1 MRILLIQPAKPPVS
15 IGGDDVF
22 LFEPLALEY
31 VAAGVSGTHE
41 VKILDMRL
49 ESDLESVLHLFDPQ
63 VVGITSYTIHVNVV
77 RNLFAQVKQAIPE
90 ALTVVGGH
98 HATVAPE
105 DFISPYI
112 DVIVEGE
119 GVSAFAE
126 IVNRFGGGEGFA
138 GIPGVTFAR
147 GEPLVNSAP
156 DTAIDLD
163 SIPLPDRALTTK
175 YRKRYYS
182 QWMKPLASIRTSK
195 GCPFRCNFCALW
207 KLTGGRYLKRTP
219 ENIVRE
225 LSEIDEEYV
234 FFADDESLVD
244 ASRMKKL
251 ALLIERAG
259 IHKQYFLYA
268 RSDTIARN
276 HELLSLWKRIGLEKV
291 FVGLEFF
298 RDADFE
304 AVGKGTSI
312 ADNDKALEILDKLG
326 IEPYASFIV
335 RPDLLK
341 DDFTAFRRY
350 CRGLALGFAGF
361 AVLTPLPGTDLYEQ
375 SKEQLITSNW
385 DYFDFI
391 HTVLPTKLPLKEFYD
406 EYYKLSRQALSP
418 TKALAYLSRYRL
430 SDIPGT
436 LIKSYR
442 FYNRLRRAYRDYE
455 TPSPVTPE
463 APRRETGPADGK
475 KSARTLVG

>member
-1 MRILLIQPAKPPVS
+1 MRILLIQPAKPPAS

-31 VAAGVSGTHE
+31 VAAGVSGAHE

-49 ESDLESVLHLFDPQ
+49 ETDLQSVLRQFDPQ
-63 VVGITSYTIHVNVV
+63 VVGITSYTIHVNAV
-77 RNLFAQVKQAIPE
+77 RSLFAQVKQAIPQ

-112 DVIVEGE
+112 DLIVEGE
-119 GVSAFAE
+119 GVFAFAE
-126 IVNRFGGGEGFA
+126 IVDRFGKAEGFA
-138 GIPGVTFAR
+138 GIPGVAFTS
-147 GEPLVNSAP
+147 GETLVNSAP
-156 DTAIDLD
+156 DAAMDLD
-163 SIPLPDRALTTK
+163 SLPFPDRTLTTK
-175 YRKRYYS
+175 YRKHYYS

-195 GCPFRCNFCALW
+195 GCPYRCNFCALW

-225 LSEIDEEYV
+225 LSGIDEEYV

-244 ASRMKKL
+244 APRMRNL
-251 ALLIERAG
+251 ASLIEQAG
-259 IHKQYFLYA
+259 IHKRYFLYA

-276 HELLSLWKRIGLEKV
+276 PELLSVWKHIGLEKV

-304 AVGKGTSI
+304 AVGKSTSI
-312 ADNDKALEILDKLG
+312 ADNGRALEILNKLG

-341 DDFTAFRRY
+341 EDFAAFRRY
-350 CRGLALGFAGF
+350 CRGLTLGFAGF

-375 SKEQLITSNW
+375 SREKLITSNY

-391 HTVLPTKLPLKEFYD
+391 HTVLPTKLSLKEFYN
-406 EYYKLSRQALSP
+406 EYYRLSRQALSP
-418 TKALAYLSRYRL
+418 TKALAHLSRYRL
-430 SDIPGT
+430 ADIPGT
-436 LIKSYR
+436 LVKSYR
-442 FYNRLRRAYRDYE
+442 FYNRLRRTYRDYE
-455 TPSPVTPE
+455 AASPVTPE
-463 APRRETGPADGK
+463 APKLETGPAGGE
-475 KSARTLVG
+475 KSA

>member
-1 MRILLIQPAKPPVS
+1 MRILLIQPAKPPIS

-31 VAAGVSGTHE
+31 VAAGVSGAHD

-49 ESDLESVLHLFDPQ
+49 ESDLESVLQQFNPQ
-63 VVGITSYTIHVNVV
+63 VAGITSYTIHVNIVKT
-77 RNLFAQVKQAIPE
+77 LFAQVKQALPQ

-98 HATVAPE
+98 HATVMPE

-112 DVIVEGE
+112 DLIVKGE
-119 GVSAFAE
+119 GVFAFAE
-126 IVNRFGGGEGFA
+126 IVEKFGKAEGFA
-138 GIPGVTFAR
+138 GIPGVAFAS
-147 GEPLVNSAP
+147 GETLVNAAT
-156 DTAIDLD
+156 DAAMDLD
-163 SIPLPDRALTTK
+163 SLPFPDRTLTTK
-175 YRKRYYS
+175 YRKHYYS

-195 GCPFRCNFCALW
+195 GCPYRCSFCALW

-225 LSEIDEEYV
+225 LSGIDEEYV

-244 ASRMKKL
+244 APRMEKL
-251 ALLIERAG
+251 ALLIEQAG
-259 IHKQYFLYA
+259 IHKRYFLYA

-276 HELLSLWKRIGLEKV
+276 YELLSLWKNIGLEKV

-304 AVGKGTSI
+304 TVGKGTSV
-312 ADNDKALEILDKLG
+312 ADNKKAMEILSELE
-326 IEPYASFIV
+326 IEPYVTFIV

-341 DDFTAFRRY
+341 EDFAAFRRY
-350 CRGLALGFAGF
+350 CRSLALGFAGF
-361 AVLTPLPGTDLYEQ
+361 TVLTPLPGTDLYEQ

-391 HTVLPTKLPLKEFYD
+391 HTVLPTKLSLKEFYD

-418 TKALAYLSRYRL
+418 TKALAQLTRYRL
-430 SDIPGT
+430 SDIPGV
-436 LIKSYR
+436 LIQSYR
-442 FYNRLRRAYRDYE
+442 FYNRLRRAYRNYE
-455 TPSPVTPE
+455 AAS
-463 APRRETGPADGK
+463 
-475 KSARTLVG
+475 

>member
-1 MRILLIQPAKPPVS
+1 LLVQPAKPPAS

-31 VAAGVSGTHE
+31 VAAGVSGSHD

-49 ESDLESVLHLFDPQ
+49 ESDLESALKQFDPQ

-77 RNLFAQVKQAIPE
+77 KRLFSQVKQIIPQ

-98 HATVAPE
+98 HATVMPE

-112 DVIVEGE
+112 DLIVGGE
-119 GVSAFAE
+119 GVFAFAE
-126 IVNRFGGGEGFA
+126 IVNRFGRGEGFA
-138 GIPGVTFAR
+138 GIPGVAFAS
-147 GEPLVNSAP
+147 GETMVNSPP
-156 DTAIDLD
+156 DTAMDLD
-163 SIPLPDRALTTK
+163 SLPFPDRTLTTK
-175 YRKRYYS
+175 YRKYYYS

-195 GCPFRCNFCALW
+195 GCPYRCSFCALW

-225 LSEIDEEYV
+225 LLGIDEEYV

-244 ASRMKKL
+244 APRMKNL
-251 ALLIERAG
+251 ALLIEQAG
-259 IHKQYFLYA
+259 IRKQYFLYA
-268 RSDTIARN
+268 RSDTIAKN
-276 HELLSLWKRIGLEKV
+276 PELLSLWKRIGLEKV

-304 AVGKGTSI
+304 AVGKGTSV
-312 ADNDKALEILDKLG
+312 ADNSKALEILNKLG

-341 DDFTAFRRY
+341 EDFAAFRRY
-350 CRGLALGFAGF
+350 CRSLSLGFIGF

-391 HTVLPTKLPLKEFYD
+391 HTVLPTKLPMEEFYD
-406 EYYKLSRQALSP
+406 EYYKLYRQAVPP
-418 TKALAYLSRYRL
+418 TRALAHLSRYRL

-436 LIKSYR
+436 LVKSFR

-455 TPSPVTPE
+455 AASPVIRE
-463 APRRETGPADGK
+463 APLHKIGLANEEK
-475 KSARTLVG
+475 ITLK

>member
-1 MRILLIQPAKPPVS
+1 MRILLIQPAKPPIS

-31 VAAGVSGTHE
+31 VAAGVSGAHD

-49 ESDLESVLHLFDPQ
+49 ESGLEPVLQQFAPQ
-63 VVGITSYTIHVNVV
+63 IVGITSYTIHVNIVKT
-77 RNLFAQVKQAIPE
+77 LFAHVKQALPQT
-90 ALTVVGGH
+90 LTVVGGH
-98 HATVAPE
+98 HATVMPE

-112 DVIVEGE
+112 DLIVKGE
-119 GVSAFAE
+119 GVFAFAE
-126 IVNRFGGGEGFA
+126 IVERFGKTEGFA
-138 GIPGVTFAR
+138 GIPGVAFAS
-147 GEPLVNSAP
+147 EETLVNSAP
-156 DTAIDLD
+156 DAAMDLD
-163 SIPLPDRALTTK
+163 SLPLPDRTLTTK
-175 YRKRYYS
+175 YRKHYYS

-195 GCPFRCNFCALW
+195 GCPYRCSFCALW

-225 LSEIDEEYV
+225 LSGIDEEYV

-244 ASRMKKL
+244 APRMEKL
-251 ALLIERAG
+251 ALLIEQAG
-259 IHKQYFLYA
+259 IHKRYFLYA

-276 HELLSLWKRIGLEKV
+276 YDLLSLWQRIGLEKV

-304 AVGKGTSI
+304 TVGKGTSV
-312 ADNDKALEILDKLG
+312 ADNKKAMEIINKLG
-326 IEPYASFIV
+326 IEPHASFIV

-341 DDFTAFRRY
+341 EDFAAFQRY
-350 CRGLALGFAGF
+350 CRSLTLGFAGF

-391 HTVLPTKLPLKEFYD
+391 HTVLPTKLSLKEFYD

-418 TKALAYLSRYRL
+418 TKALAQLSRYRL
-430 SDIPGT
+430 PDIPGV
-436 LIKSYR
+436 LIQSYR
-442 FYNRLRRAYRDYE
+442 FYTRLRRAYRDYE
-455 TPSPVTPE
+455 AAS
-463 APRRETGPADGK
+463 
-475 KSARTLVG
+475 

>member
-1 MRILLIQPAKPPVS
+1 MRILLIQPAKPPIS

-31 VAAGVSGTHE
+31 VAAGVSGSHD

-49 ESDLESVLHLFDPQ
+49 ESDLELVLQQFNPQ
-63 VVGITSYTIHVNVV
+63 VVGITSYTIHANIVKT
-77 RNLFAQVKQAIPE
+77 LFAQVKQALPQ

-98 HATVAPE
+98 HATVMPE

-112 DVIVEGE
+112 DLIVKGE
-119 GVSAFAE
+119 GVFAFTE
-126 IVNRFGGGEGFA
+126 IVERFGRTEGFA
-138 GIPGVTFAR
+138 GIPGVAFAS
-147 GEPLVNSAP
+147 GETLVNSAP
-156 DTAIDLD
+156 DAAMDLD
-163 SIPLPDRALTTK
+163 SLPLPDRTLTTK
-175 YRKRYYS
+175 YRKQYYS

-195 GCPFRCNFCALW
+195 GCPYRCSFCALW

-244 ASRMKKL
+244 APRMKNL
-251 ALLIERAG
+251 ALLVEQAD
-259 IHKQYFLYA
+259 IHKRYFLYA

-276 HELLSLWKRIGLEKV
+276 YELLSLWKRIGLEKV

-304 AVGKGTSI
+304 TVGKGTSV
-312 ADNDKALEILDKLG
+312 ADNKKAMEILSKLE
-326 IEPYASFIV
+326 IEPYVTFIV

-341 DDFTAFRRY
+341 EDFAAFRRY
-350 CRGLALGFAGF
+350 CRSLTLGFAGF
-361 AVLTPLPGTDLYEQ
+361 TVLTPLPGTDLYEQ

-391 HTVLPTKLPLKEFYD
+391 HTVLPTKLSLKEFYD

-418 TKALAYLSRYRL
+418 TKSLAQLSRYRL
-430 SDIPGT
+430 SDIPGI
-436 LIKSYR
+436 LIKSYL

-455 TPSPVTPE
+455 AASQATPE
-463 APRRETGPADGK
+463 APCHETGLATNQ
-475 KSARTLVG
+475 KSD